1 MSITDA
7 KLTVKEVVYIVSI
20 ASAFIANNYSLK
32 TEIRDSVMAADSEKR
47 VVDLRL
53 STLEKK
59 DETHEKAIQIIGE
72 MIEVSSP
79 RLTRSRRN

>member
-1 MSITDA
+1 MTLSDS
-7 KLTVKEVVYIVSI
+7 KLTIKEVIYIVSI

-32 TEIRDSVMAADSEKR
+32 NEIRETVMAAESEKR

-53 STLEKK
+53 ANLEKK
-59 DETHEKAIQIIGE
+59 DETHEKALQIIGE
-72 MIEVSSP
+72 MIEVNSP